1 MQEIEFTCLVDED
14 GMNDGRDWTGTLCL
28 LGPKPP
34 YEAIVKTY
42 RRHFHMIYGKYRA
55 GYYIALPDDRLSCLL
70 DEYTEVRSN
79 KRRLYDA
86 GLHPMDAEIVARAI
100 ANLKKA
106 LDSLSNETIS
116 KR

>member
-1 MQEIEFTCLVDED
+1 
-14 GMNDGRDWTGTLCL
+14 MNGGRDWTGKLCL

-42 RRHFHMIYGKYRA
+42 RRHFHMIYGKYQT

-70 DEYTEVRSN
+70 DEYTEVLSN

-86 GLHPMDAEIVARAI
+86 GLHPMDVEIVARAV
-100 ANLKKA
+100 ASLKKA
-106 LDSLSNETIS
+106 LDSLTNETTS
-116 KR
+116 KC